1 MYGFSTCADL
11 EIKAR
16 ERKLQVSA
24 MSVICITILFRML
37 HSLSVQELKD
47 VYGLVALQVPWAVVE
62 LTIHAMLIRR
72 LTEPDEAM
80 FDLCCIEFF
89 AGNFA
94 SSQIAKAF
102 GELGLRAYAFDVSR
116 ISF

>member
-1 MYGFSTCADL
+1 
-11 EIKAR
+11 
-16 ERKLQVSA
+16 
-24 MSVICITILFRML
+24 MSGICIAILFRML
-37 HSLSVQELKD
+37 HSLSVQEL
-47 VYGLVALQVPWAVVE
+47 VALQVPFLQ

-80 FDLCCIEFF
+80 YDLCCIELF

-102 GELGLRAYAFDVSR
+102 GELGLRSYAFDVSR